1 MGRDHRLLADVEYRA
16 EQMALAGVL
25 DNRPFTTP
33 AERAWTFRT
42 VGHGH
47 GAETDAARFI
57 KPLLH

>member
-1 MGRDHRLLADVEYRA
+1 
-16 EQMALAGVL
+16 MALARVL